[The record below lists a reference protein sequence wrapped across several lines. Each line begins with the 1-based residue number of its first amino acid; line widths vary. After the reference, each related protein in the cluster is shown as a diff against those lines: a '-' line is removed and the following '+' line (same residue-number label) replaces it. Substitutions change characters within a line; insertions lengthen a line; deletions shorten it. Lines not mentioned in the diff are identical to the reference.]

1 MTDYYEA
8 LQVSRGATQEEI
20 KKAYRKNALKYHP
33 DRNPGDKEAEKNFKN
48 ISEAYEVLS
57 DEKKRQIY
65 DQYGA
70 DALKGGAGMGGPGG
84 HAGFSSMEEALR
96 TFMGAFGGG
105 SGGAR
110 ESVFNSFFG
119 MDSEGG
125 DEGGQVGA
133 SKKMNL
139 SISFEEAIRGT
150 EKEASLTNYVNCSKC
165 EGSGAASPSHI
176 KRCATCRGTGQVHQS
191 HGFFNMATVCHSCH
205 GRGKTITESCS
216 ACRGQGRVKEKRTIK
231 IKIPPGV
238 DTGMRLRMSGYGDAG
253 EGGGPPG
260 DLYVFISVEPH
271 SLFQREGDDVLVEL
285 PLTFSEAAL
294 GTKKELPTPHG
305 TTCRVTVS
313 EGTQSNKVL
322 RVKGE
327 GVPNVH
333 SRSRG
338 DMLVRLIV
346 ETPVNLN
353 EAQRDL
359 LRQFSEMEK
368 EQNSPRKRNF
378 FDKVKGFFSG

>member
-8 LQVSRGATQEEI
+8 LEVSRGATQEEI
-20 KKAYRKNALKYHP
+20 KKAYRKSALKYHP
-33 DRNPGDKEAEKNFKN
+33 DRNPGDKEAEKRFKN

-57 DEKKRQIY
+57 DDKKRQIY

-70 DALKGGAGMGGPGG
+70 DALKGGMGGPGGG

-105 SGGAR
+105 GGSR

-150 EKEASLTNYVNCSKC
+150 EKEASLSSYVNCSKC
-165 EGSGAASPSHI
+165 DGSGAASPSHI

-205 GRGKTITESCS
+205 GRGKTITEVCS
-216 ACRGQGRVKEKRTIK
+216 ACRGQGRVKEKRTIT

-238 DTGMRLRMSGYGDAG
+238 DTGMRLRMSGYGDVG

-305 TTCRVTVS
+305 TTCRITVS

-333 SRSRG
+333 SRGKG

-346 ETPVNLN
+346 ETPVNLS
-353 EAQRDL
+353 EAQREI
-359 LRQFSEMEK
+359 LRQFAEMEK

>member
-1 MTDYYEA
+1 MTDYYET

-20 KKAYRKNALKYHP
+20 KKAYRKSALKHHP
-33 DRNPGDKEAEKNFKN
+33 DRNPGSKEAEKNFKN

-70 DALKGGAGMGGPGG
+70 DALKGGAGMGGNGG
-84 HAGFSSMEEALR
+84 NADFSSMEEALR

-105 SGGAR
+105 GGAR
-110 ESVFNSFFG
+110 GSSFHSFFG
-119 MDSEGG
+119 MESEG
-125 DEGGQVGA
+125 EGAEGQAGA
-133 SKKMNL
+133 SKKMHL
-139 SISFEEAIRGT
+139 TISFEEAIRGT
-150 EKEASLTNYVNCSKC
+150 EKEASLSNYVSCSQC
-165 EGSGAASPSHI
+165 EGSGAASSSHV
-176 KRCATCRGTGQVHQS
+176 KRCTTCRGTGQVHQS

-205 GRGKTITESCS
+205 GKGKIVTEPCS

-231 IKIPPGV
+231 IKVPPGV
-238 DTGMRLRMSGYGDAG
+238 DNGMRLRMSGYGDAG
-253 EGGGPPG
+253 EGGGPAG

-271 SLFQREGDDVLVEL
+271 ALFQREGDDVCVEL

-305 TTCRVTVS
+305 TTCRITVS
-313 EGTQSNKVL
+313 EGTQNNKVL

-327 GVPNVH
+327 GAPNVH
-333 SRSRG
+333 SRSKG

-346 ETPVNLN
+346 ETPVHLN
-353 EAQRDL
+353 EAQKDL
-359 LRQFSEMEK
+359 LRQFAEMEK
-368 EQNSPRKRNF
+368 EQNSPGKRNF
-378 FDKVKGFFSG
+378 FDKVKSFFSNS